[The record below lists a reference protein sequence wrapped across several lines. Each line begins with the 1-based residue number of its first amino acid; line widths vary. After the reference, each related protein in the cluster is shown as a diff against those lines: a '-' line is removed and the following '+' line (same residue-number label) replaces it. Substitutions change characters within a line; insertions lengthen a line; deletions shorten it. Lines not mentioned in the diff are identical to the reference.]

1 MISIDSE
8 TTGLHYQHGVVPF
21 TFGFY
26 DGKNFNSDYNA
37 INPKTRGLR
46 LPWRTSWA
54 RDLYDTITGSD
65 AVVFQNARFDIKAL
79 CVAGV
84 FEWEEPGSPD
94 FWSNIIELSHLSHLF
109 DSRDSGKDSSLK
121 VLAPKYLGVDYSSE
135 KALNDLVIRCRNFCK
150 DRTDWKLANEENVP
164 FAASSTKWPKLDMWL
179 PRVLRD
185 TYHDQKELA
194 RYMGEDYES
203 LHLVVDNY
211 LKADCVYTY
220 DLAAG
225 YISQLDEELT
235 PLLEMNTQ
243 LAHVLWKVETLGLCV
258 SGPKLRDSIN
268 VCDEWKTKL
277 MEVCV
282 STSGIEPGANGYTD
296 AQLRKILFDNFGM
309 KPLTYT
315 EKKQLPQVNAK
326 TLLKL
331 KQVTSSESPGSEAD
345 RFLAASLAYTKYETK
360 QKYLQ
365 SYNKVSIS
373 GTRVPYNIPM
383 KDQVFLFPSLK
394 DTGTGTTRFSS
405 NDPNSQNIEKAG
417 DPFSDELPDIA
428 EYLKAGPKLR
438 ECFTPPPGHWWF
450 PCDYSQLQ
458 LRIFAAATQEPQLI
472 QAFRDGWDFHDF
484 IAHVIFDLP
493 ENAKPTTEQ
502 RRIAK
507 NCFHPDTE
515 CLTRRGWV
523 RIGDLTEDDEVM
535 QADPSKGR
543 ENVELSW
550 TKPTGYLKQKNQ
562 YSHLLHFKSEG
573 RDLRVTP
580 DHRMLGWQQMN
591 NLKRDG
597 KEDAPVVKEASDLS
611 KSLGWSNAGTLNNP
625 LTTFKCSN
633 HDIQMAVAIQA
644 DGSFS
649 ANRIRFGFTKK
660 RKAVRLRA
668 LCEALGV
675 EVRETKQPS
684 APKNFY
690 FSLAKEDVINS
701 LQLLEEDKT
710 WKWEI
715 LSLTIDQRTVLLA
728 ELEYWDGAFEKGRQ
742 TQTKYFSSVKKN
754 LDIIQAMSVM
764 TNRKTAQYEGLTCGS
779 VSIKNRSWSKGLST
793 QPEKIPYTG
802 EVVCISVPT
811 SFLVVRDKGIP
822 TIQGNCNFGFIFGAS
837 EKKIDATCGR
847 KGLYSYLME
856 MFPNAHDFIKET
868 KEKIQDT
875 GVVHTLG
882 GYPLHIPLREF
893 YGQMSYAAHSGV
905 NYIVQGT
912 EGEIVK
918 RAMYLTDQYLTN
930 HYPEGRLAMQI
941 HDEIV
946 FQLPARPPK
955 QHVRNLC
962 KLMEEAGSHYGVET
976 PVDAEVCFESLAKKR
991 NVVL

>member
-1 MISIDSE
+1 MLSIDSE

-21 TFGFY
+21 TFGYY
-26 DGKNFNSDYNA
+26 DGNHFSSDYNA
-37 INPKTRGLR
+37 INPKTRR
-46 LPWRTSWA
+46 SQLPWRTSWA
-54 RDLYDTITGSD
+54 RERHEEITSTD
-65 AVVFQNARFDIKAL
+65 AVVFQNARFDVKAL

-84 FEWEEPGSPD
+84 FDWDEPGSPD
-94 FWSNIIELSHLSHLF
+94 FWANIIELSHLSHLF

-135 KALNDLVIRCRNFCK
+135 KALNALVIRCRNFCK
-150 DRTDWKLANEENVP
+150 DRTDWKLANEENVS

-194 RYMGEDYES
+194 RYMGEDYEQ
-203 LHLVVDNY
+203 LHLVVDDY
-211 LKADCVYTY
+211 LKADCIYTY

-225 YISQLDEELT
+225 YISQLDGELT

-243 LAHVLWKVETLGLCV
+243 LAHVLWKIETLGLCV
-258 SGPKLRDSIN
+258 SGPKLRNSID

-277 MEVCV
+277 MEICV
-282 STSGIEPGANGYTD
+282 STSGIEPGSKGYTD
-296 AQLRKILFDNFGM
+296 AQLRKILFDTFEM
-309 KPLTYT
+309 EPLTYT
-315 EKKQLPQVNAK
+315 AKKQLPQVDAK

-345 RFLAASLAYTKYETK
+345 KFLAASLAYTKYETK

-365 SYNKVSIS
+365 SYNKVSIP
-373 GTRVPYNIPM
+373 GARVPYVVPM

-428 EYLKAGPKLR
+428 AYLKAGPRLR
-438 ECFTPPPGHWWF
+438 ECFTPPPNHWWF

-493 ENAKPTTEQ
+493 ENVAPTAAQ
-502 RRIAK
+502 RR
-507 NCFHPDTE
+507 
-515 CLTRRGWV
+515 V
-523 RIGDLTEDDEVM
+523 
-535 QADPSKGR
+535 SK
-543 ENVELSW
+543 
-550 TKPTGYLKQKNQ
+550 
-562 YSHLLHFKSEG
+562 
-573 RDLRVTP
+573 
-580 DHRMLGWQQMN
+580 
-591 NLKRDG
+591 
-597 KEDAPVVKEASDLS
+597 
-611 KSLGWSNAGTLNNP
+611 
-625 LTTFKCSN
+625 
-633 HDIQMAVAIQA
+633 
-644 DGSFS
+644 
-649 ANRIRFGFTKK
+649 
-660 RKAVRLRA
+660 
-668 LCEALGV
+668 
-675 EVRETKQPS
+675 
-684 APKNFY
+684 
-690 FSLAKEDVINS
+690 
-701 LQLLEEDKT
+701 
-710 WKWEI
+710 
-715 LSLTIDQRTVLLA
+715 
-728 ELEYWDGAFEKGRQ
+728 
-742 TQTKYFSSVKKN
+742 
-754 LDIIQAMSVM
+754 
-764 TNRKTAQYEGLTCGS
+764 
-779 VSIKNRSWSKGLST
+779 
-793 QPEKIPYTG
+793 
-802 EVVCISVPT
+802 
-811 SFLVVRDKGIP
+811 
-822 TIQGNCNFGFIFGAS
+822 NCNFGFIFGAS
-837 EKKIDATCGR
+837 EKKIDTTCGR

-918 RAMYLTDQYLTN
+918 KAMFLTDQYLTN
-930 HYPEGRLAMQI
+930 HYQEGRLVMQI

-955 QHVRNLC
+955 LHVRNLC
-962 KLMEEAGSHYGVET
+962 KLMEDAGAFYGVET
-976 PVDAEVCFESLAKKR
+976 PVDAEVCFDSLAKKR